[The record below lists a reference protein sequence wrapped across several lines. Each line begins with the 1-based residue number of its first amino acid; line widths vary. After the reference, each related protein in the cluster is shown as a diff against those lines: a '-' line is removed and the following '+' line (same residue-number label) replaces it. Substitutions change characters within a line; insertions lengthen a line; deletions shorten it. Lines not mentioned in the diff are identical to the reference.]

1 MKQATDVVVE
11 LMKGERFDSSIARVI
26 KQFKGWESYIEHFCL
41 KNSEFRSLCED
52 YAVCARALENWRAS
66 DAAVAV
72 QRQKEYTE
80 WLAELEQETHSWLEQ
95 RYVADQSDKGS
106 GPGGLHSP

>member
-1 MKQATDVVVE
+1 MN
-11 LMKGERFDSSIARVI
+11 GERFEGSTARVI
-26 KQFKGWESYIEHFCL
+26 KQFKGWESYIERSCHM
-41 KNSEFRSLCED
+41 NSEFRSLCED

-80 WLAELEQETHSWLEQ
+80 WLAELEQEIHSWLEQ